1 MAAQTQA
8 PVIPI
13 GIWGTEKVWPR
24 NAKLPN
30 ITNVTSPPEIF
41 IVVGEPVKLGYTD
54 PDADTAAIMS
64 AISALLPAE
73 GREYREPTDEEL
85 RRSYPSNY
93 VGDPNAEDERRPG
106 AD

>member
-1 MAAQTQA
+1 
-8 PVIPI
+8 
-13 GIWGTEKVWPR
+13 
-24 NAKLPN
+24 
-30 ITNVTSPPEIF
+30 
-41 IVVGEPVKLGYTD
+41 
-54 PDADTAAIMS
+54 MS